1 MAGLQE
7 DLNKVYGL
15 LLMRS
20 VDMYKNVTLS

>member
-1 MAGLQE
+1 MDGLQE

-15 LLMRS
+15 LLKRS